1 MQLGHQK
8 FARIESLRTRT
19 FPRGS
24 CFQPVYYFP
33 KMVKFDEFLQQAQQV
48 CPPPVSTSRST
59 GDGNQHKHDGQ
70 SAGAPSDVAQ
80 RRDPARGPPPR
91 GPKRFR
97 GEADLVTLVRRVQA
111 GIAGK
116 VAQQTAAADAQ
127 ADAEANGR
135 PRGTA
140 SGLAGPSSSPPPL
153 WCSNRRSN
161 RSSC

>member
-1 MQLGHQK
+1 MAAIAAWCNQK

-33 KMVKFDEFLQQAQQV
+33 KMVNLTNFYSK
-48 CPPPVSTSRST
+48 PSRFVHHRYPRPAALVT
-59 GDGNQHKHDGQ
+59 HKHDGQ

-127 ADAEANGR
+127 ADAEANGCPPAR
-135 PRGTA
+135 PFDAARGHLGQHARTVLFQ
-140 SGLAGPSSSPPPL
+140 GQ
-153 WCSNRRSN
+153 
-161 RSSC
+161 